1 MVVGTPML
9 ACGDVKVVEAAEL
22 AELMHGD
29 CTKKDQS
36 NIVVVL
42 EGWNC

>member
-9 ACGDVKVVEAAEL
+9 ACGDVKVVEA